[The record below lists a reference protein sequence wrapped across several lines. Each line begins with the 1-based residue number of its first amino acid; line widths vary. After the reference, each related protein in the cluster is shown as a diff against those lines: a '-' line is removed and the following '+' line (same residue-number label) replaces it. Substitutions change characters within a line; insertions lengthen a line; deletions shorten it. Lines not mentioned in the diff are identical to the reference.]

1 MGVEIRSH
9 SFDQLLRKAYQRHFT
24 PYFMNYIIYLNDQ
37 ERGPYPI
44 DELIKSVN
52 ANHLK
57 PSIMAREESSAEWME
72 LSSVITQRQESQR
85 QESQR
90 QESQRQESQA
100 IASKEIEIKPFEAPY
115 IVGLHYVVAGM
126 FFIVSLF
133 CLIGVAGKNSSQS
146 AAALNLLIIC
156 ISSGIALI
164 VAGYIISCLAECA
177 FRLRNIELNTAKA
190 AEKN

>member
-1 MGVEIRSH
+1 
-9 SFDQLLRKAYQRHFT
+9 
-24 PYFMNYIIYLNDQ
+24 MNYIIYLNDQ

-90 QESQRQESQA
+90 QESQA
-100 IASKEIEIKPFEAPY
+100 IVSKEIEIKPFEAPY

-133 CLIGVAGKNSSQS
+133 CLIGVAGENSSQS

>member
-72 LSSVITQRQESQR
+72 LSSVIT
-85 QESQR
+85 QR

>member
-1 MGVEIRSH
+1 
-9 SFDQLLRKAYQRHFT
+9 
-24 PYFMNYIIYLNDQ
+24 MNYIIYLNDQ

-85 QESQR
+85 QESQ
-90 QESQRQESQA
+90 A
-100 IASKEIEIKPFEAPY
+100 IASKKTEIKPFEAPF
-115 IVGLHYVVAGM
+115 IVTLHYLFAGLSFVA
-126 FFIVSLF
+126 SLL
-133 CLIGVAGKNSSQS
+133 CLIGVAGGNRSEG
-146 AAALNLLIIC
+146 AVALNLLIIFL
-156 ISSGIALI
+156 SSGIALI
-164 VAGYIISCLAECA
+164 IAGYIISCLTECA

-190 AEKN
+190 VEKN